1 MFEIQRKLAED
12 VYRVRPQ
19 QVFLR
24 EAQGIM
30 SDQMEVQDSLF
41 GQLMKLVSA
50 DTLADTQEKMEAIR
64 LLAEGMHGERYK
76 LDSIENQLIEVVLEE
91 GFNLNQKGTAVQLLA
106 KSRTPKAYSFLL
118 NNIWWLSTTDDYNNT
133 TYWFVNQEPIGNW
146 ALFPEII
153 QLMSTKKLEFDEG
166 MVTVTLLLD
175 KIVQD
180 PPLLISLLDL
190 YAQKEQN
197 DVFFEN
203 KKNIVQL
210 LQDMH

>member
-24 EAQGIM
+24 ESQGIM

-76 LDSIENQLIEVVLEE
+76 LDSIENQLIEVVAEE

>member
-1 MFEIQRKLAED
+1 MFKIQREMAEG
-12 VYRVRPQ
+12 VYRARPQ

-24 EAQGIM
+24 DAKRIM
-30 SDQMEVQDSLF
+30 SDQKEVQDSIF
-41 GQLMKLVSA
+41 GQLIKLVSA
-50 DTLADTQEKMEAIR
+50 DTLADTHEKMEAIR
-64 LLAEGMHGERYK
+64 FLANGMDGERPK
-76 LDSIENQLIEVVLEE
+76 QDSIVNQLIQVVAES
-91 GFNLNQKGTAVQLLA
+91 GFNVDQKRAAIRLLA

-180 PPLLISLLDL
+180 PPLAIAFLNL
-190 YAQKEQN
+190 YAQREPN
-197 DVFFEN
+197 EVFFEN
-203 KKNIVQL
+203 KNNIIQI

>member
-76 LDSIENQLIEVVLEE
+76 LDSIENQLIEVVVEE